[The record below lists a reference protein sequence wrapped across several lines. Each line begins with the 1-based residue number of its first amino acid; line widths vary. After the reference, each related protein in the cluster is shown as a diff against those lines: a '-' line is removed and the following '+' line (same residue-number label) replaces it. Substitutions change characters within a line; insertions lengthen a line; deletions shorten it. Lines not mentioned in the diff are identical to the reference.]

1 MAHGKRPPRRG
12 PLARALGQM
21 SQNLWL
27 QGVAVSSLAVTLAIL
42 FAYLNLCLNLYGAVE
57 RLATGA
63 SLMVVLADD
72 AGPERGP
79 QLAQELTR
87 RKEVLSARYVPKE
100 EALKRFRAQL
110 DSRAGLLE
118 GLTGNPLPD
127 AVEVQLKPGA
137 APVMVL
143 ANHLEGMPGVEEV
156 VTSRPWMHQLE
167 EAAVMM
173 SEVGLVVGVLLLAGV
188 VLVVANTVRLA
199 VYVRQEDLEIMA
211 LLGASLGYMRR
222 PFLWETALQCLA
234 ASIIALLLVLGLLA
248 FFSHP
253 VSLPLGLDMNELL
266 KFRPMMIP
274 PFIAASLTAGLAG
287 SWLGVGR
294 ALQPKVW

>member
-1 MAHGKRPPRRG
+1 MASGDHATRRG
-12 PLARALGQM
+12 PLTRALGQM
-21 SQNLWL
+21 GQNIWL

-42 FAYLNLCLNLYGAVE
+42 FAYLNLCLNLYGSLE

-63 SLMVVLADD
+63 SLVVVLTED
-72 AGPERGP
+72 AARQRGPE
-79 QLAQELTR
+79 LAREITQ
-87 RKEVLSARYVPKE
+87 RKEVLSARFVPKE
-100 EALKRFRAQL
+100 EAMQRFRAQL

-118 GLTGNPLPD
+118 GLSRNPLPD

-137 APVMVL
+137 APVMVV
-143 ANHLEGMPGVEEV
+143 ANHLNGLPGVDEV

-173 SEVGLVVGVLLLAGV
+173 AEVGLVLGVLLLAGV

-211 LLGASLGYMRR
+211 LVGASLGYMRR
-222 PFLWETALQCLA
+222 PFLWETAMQCLA
-234 ASIIALLLVLGLLA
+234 ASVVALLIVKGLLA
-248 FFSHP
+248 FFSDP
-253 VSLPLGLDMNELL
+253 ISLPLGLDMNELL
-266 KFRPMMIP
+266 KFRPMMVP
-274 PFIAASLTAGLAG
+274 PFMAASIVAGLIG

-294 ALQPKVW
+294 ALQPKVL

>member
-1 MAHGKRPPRRG
+1 MAHVKSAPRRG
-12 PLARALGQM
+12 PLARALSLM
-21 SQNLWL
+21 SQNFWL

-42 FAYLNLCLNLYGAVE
+42 FAYLNLCLNLYGAME

-63 SLMVVLADD
+63 SLMVVLTDD
-72 AGPERGP
+72 AGSERGMD
-79 QLAQELTR
+79 LVRELTQ

-110 DSRAGLLE
+110 DSHAGLLE
-118 GLTGNPLPD
+118 GLSRNPLPN

-137 APVMVL
+137 APVMIL
-143 ANHLEGMPGVEEV
+143 TNQMQGMPGVDEV

-167 EAAVMM
+167 EAALMM
-173 SEVGLVVGVLLLAGV
+173 AEVGLVLGVLLLAGV

-211 LLGASLGYMRR
+211 LVGASLGYMRR

-248 FFSHP
+248 FFTEP

-274 PFIAASLTAGLAG
+274 PFIAASLAAGLAG

>member
-1 MAHGKRPPRRG
+1 MAGGNHAPRRG
-12 PLARALGQM
+12 PLARALGLM

-42 FAYLNLCLNLYGAVE
+42 FAYLNLCLNLYGSME

-63 SLMVVLADD
+63 SLMVALTDD
-72 AGPERGP
+72 AGPGRGIE
-79 QLAQELTR
+79 LAQELIK

-118 GLTGNPLPD
+118 GLSRNPLPN

-143 ANHLEGMPGVEEV
+143 ANHLEGMSGVEEV

-167 EAAVMM
+167 EAAQMM
-173 SEVGLVVGVLLLAGV
+173 SEVGLVLGVLLLAGV

-199 VYVRQEDLEIMA
+199 VYMRQEDLEIMA
-211 LLGASLGYMRR
+211 LVGASLGYIRR

-234 ASIIALLLVLGLLA
+234 AAIMALLLVQGLLA
-248 FFSHP
+248 FFAES

-274 PFIAASLTAGLAG
+274 PFIAASLASGLAG

>member
-1 MAHGKRPPRRG
+1 MAGGKRAPRRG
-12 PLARALGQM
+12 PLARALGLM
-21 SQNLWL
+21 SQNFWL

-42 FAYLNLCLNLYGAVE
+42 FAYLNLCLNLYGAME

-72 AGPERGP
+72 AGSQRGVE
-79 QLAQELTR
+79 LARELTR
-87 RKEVLSARYVPKE
+87 RKEVLAARYVPKE

-110 DSRAGLLE
+110 DSQAGLLE
-118 GLTGNPLPD
+118 GLSRNPLPD
-127 AVEVQLKPGA
+127 AVEVQLRPGA

-143 ANHLEGMPGVEEV
+143 TNHLEGLPGVDEV

-167 EAAVMM
+167 EAAQMM
-173 SEVGLVVGVLLLAGV
+173 AEVGLVLGALLLAGV

-199 VYVRQEDLEIMA
+199 VYVRREDLEIMA
-211 LLGASLGYMRR
+211 LVGASLGYMRR

-248 FFSHP
+248 FFTEP

-274 PFIAASLTAGLAG
+274 PFIAASLAAGLAG